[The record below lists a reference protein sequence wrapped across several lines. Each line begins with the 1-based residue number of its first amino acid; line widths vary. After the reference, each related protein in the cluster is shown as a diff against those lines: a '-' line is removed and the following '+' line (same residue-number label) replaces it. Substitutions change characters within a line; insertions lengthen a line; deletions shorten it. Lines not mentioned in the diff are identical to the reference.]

1 MEKLKKKNLFF
12 CQLLLLIILSFS
24 LIIPNSIVCVKAE
37 TIDEQTTISVQEIIE
52 NTTFV
57 TFRKGDETSQYG
69 RNMFACFYVPNSV
82 YESSYTYGLV
92 LFPKNYGEKLGINSD
107 YLKKAEEQNIYIA
120 NIPAPASLAAENGR
134 LFKFGI
140 INILEQNID
149 RTFSFIF
156 YAQDTEGNI
165 AYAKPQFAAWATLDA
180 EEYTDAQVIAMI
192 EGRVA
197 METSFGTI
205 VEKCKPVIL
214 TCQVQHVDIP
224 MPDRLIRMSDR
235 CNYQMVRKYRI
246 WIYKNVIFL
255 ALSPFKPDHALLWRT
270 VFPTKETLAH
280 RYVFLIQL
288 CSGRN
293 DPGRIELKLYCQSAS
308 LNFPYPDILQGPEVI
323 TRKRP
328 A

>member
-92 LFPKNYGEKLGINSD
+92 LFPKDYGEKLGITSD

-140 INILEQNID
+140 INILEQNIE

-156 YAQDTEGNI
+156 YVQDVEGNI
-165 AYAKPQFAAWATLDA
+165 AYAKPQFAAWSTLNA

-192 EGRVA
+192 EGRVT

-205 VEKCKPVIL
+205 VEKISELVNSFWVYIVLAMGATVVVWGTYLGIRVAVAKRKEEQINARGMIKNLVVGIIVMFTIAMAVPL
-214 TCQVQHVDIP
+214 
-224 MPDRLIRMSDR
+224 LI
-235 CNYQMVRKYRI
+235 NG
-246 WIYKNVIFL
+246 
-255 ALSPFKPDHALLWRT
+255 LSWWVT
-270 VFPTKETLAH
+270 W
-280 RYVFLIQL
+280 
-288 CSGRN
+288 
-293 DPGRIELKLYCQSAS
+293 
-308 LNFPYPDILQGPEVI
+308 
-323 TRKRP
+323 
-328 A
+328 

>member
-205 VEKCKPVIL
+205 VEKISELVN
-214 TCQVQHVDIP
+214 
-224 MPDRLIRMSDR
+224 SF
-235 CNYQMVRKYRI
+235 
-246 WIYKNVIFL
+246 WIYIVLAMGATVVVWGTYLGIRVAVAKRKEEQVNARGMIKNLVIGIIVMFTIAMAVPL
-255 ALSPFKPDHALLWRT
+255 LINGLSWWVT
-270 VFPTKETLAH
+270 W
-280 RYVFLIQL
+280 
-288 CSGRN
+288 
-293 DPGRIELKLYCQSAS
+293 
-308 LNFPYPDILQGPEVI
+308 
-323 TRKRP
+323 
-328 A
+328 

>member
-92 LFPKNYGEKLGINSD
+92 LFPKNYGDKLGINSD

-197 METSFGTI
+197 METSFGAI
-205 VEKCKPVIL
+205 VEKISELVN
-214 TCQVQHVDIP
+214 
-224 MPDRLIRMSDR
+224 SF
-235 CNYQMVRKYRI
+235 
-246 WIYKNVIFL
+246 WIYIVLAMGATVVVWGTYLGIRVAVAKRKEEQVNARGMIKNLVIGIIVMFTIAMAVPL
-255 ALSPFKPDHALLWRT
+255 LINGLSWWVT
-270 VFPTKETLAH
+270 W
-280 RYVFLIQL
+280 
-288 CSGRN
+288 
-293 DPGRIELKLYCQSAS
+293 
-308 LNFPYPDILQGPEVI
+308 
-323 TRKRP
+323 
-328 A
+328 

>member
-205 VEKCKPVIL
+205 VEKISELVN
-214 TCQVQHVDIP
+214 
-224 MPDRLIRMSDR
+224 SF
-235 CNYQMVRKYRI
+235 
-246 WIYKNVIFL
+246 WIYIVLAMGTTVVVWGTYLGIRVAVAKRKEEQVNARGMIKNLVIGIIVMFTIAMAVPL
-255 ALSPFKPDHALLWRT
+255 LIKGLSWWVT
-270 VFPTKETLAH
+270 W
-280 RYVFLIQL
+280 
-288 CSGRN
+288 
-293 DPGRIELKLYCQSAS
+293 
-308 LNFPYPDILQGPEVI
+308 
-323 TRKRP
+323 
-328 A
+328 

>member
-24 LIIPNSIVCVKAE
+24 LIIPNSIVCIKAE

-205 VEKCKPVIL
+205 VEKISELVN
-214 TCQVQHVDIP
+214 
-224 MPDRLIRMSDR
+224 SF
-235 CNYQMVRKYRI
+235 
-246 WIYKNVIFL
+246 WIYIVLAMGATVVVWGTYLGIRVAVAKRKEEQVNARGMIKNLVIGIIVMFTIAMAVPL
-255 ALSPFKPDHALLWRT
+255 LINGLSWWVT
-270 VFPTKETLAH
+270 W
-280 RYVFLIQL
+280 
-288 CSGRN
+288 
-293 DPGRIELKLYCQSAS
+293 
-308 LNFPYPDILQGPEVI
+308 
-323 TRKRP
+323 
-328 A
+328 

>member
-92 LFPKNYGEKLGINSD
+92 LFPKDYGEKLGITSD

-165 AYAKPQFAAWATLDA
+165 AYAKPQFAVWATLDA

-192 EGRVA
+192 EGRVT

-205 VEKCKPVIL
+205 VEKISELVNSFWVYIVLAMGAIVVVWGSYLGIRVAVAKRKEE
-214 TCQVQHVDIP
+214 HVNARGMIKNLVVGIIVMFTIAMAVP
-224 MPDRLIRMSDR
+224 LLI
-235 CNYQMVRKYRI
+235 NG
-246 WIYKNVIFL
+246 
-255 ALSPFKPDHALLWRT
+255 LSWWVT
-270 VFPTKETLAH
+270 W
-280 RYVFLIQL
+280 
-288 CSGRN
+288 
-293 DPGRIELKLYCQSAS
+293 
-308 LNFPYPDILQGPEVI
+308 
-323 TRKRP
+323 
-328 A
+328 